1 MPAVGAVLAD
11 PAQPGFGVFNTVNL
25 TSQGDRTVSITPL
38 FVLDP
43 PPPAPPILPPK
54 APPTPPGIPPVP
66 PSPPPTPPSP
76 PPPPPIQGVLTTK

>member
-43 PPPAPPILPPK
+43 PPAPPVFPPK
-54 APPTPPGIPPVP
+54 APPTPPGIPPCLRRRRP
-66 PSPPPTPPSP
+66 RRRHRHRHRPFR
-76 PPPPPIQGVLTTK
+76 GC

>member
-25 TSQGDRTVSITPL
+25 TSQGDRTVSIKPL

-43 PPPAPPILPPK
+43 PPAPPVFPPK
-54 APPTPPGIPPVP
+54 FRGCSLRNNGGVNYGIM
-66 PSPPPTPPSP
+66 
-76 PPPPPIQGVLTTK
+76 GV